1 MNIGIFTDTYYPEIN
16 GVANSTYE
24 LKKGLEMLGHTVYIF
39 TVSNPASPI
48 KDEAGVYRIASV
60 PFPALKERR
69 IGCTLP
75 KAWKRKIRK
84 FHLDIIH
91 TQTEFMVG
99 HLGRKLADWLKI
111 PHIHTYHT
119 VYEDYL
125 SYLHMP
131 DRRCF
136 RRVVRRFSRLC
147 CNRADDI
154 IVPTE
159 KVRELLRQYGVSK
172 EVHVIPSGISLD
184 KFTVPEEKRVLE
196 LRSQVGIPK
205 DRLVLLYVGRLS
217 TEKNISE
224 LLGLIHKMENRG
236 KLMLLLVGDGP
247 ERSALECQVKELGLE
262 TCVIFAGMVPFDKIE
277 NYYALGD
284 IFVSA
289 STSET
294 QGLTYIEAL
303 ATGMPLLVRRDA
315 ALNGVL
321 LEYENG
327 VSYEDEK
334 MFQDGLHYLATYQGE
349 HMRRKT
355 IRESVSRLGTARF
368 ARQVELLYLASMA
381 GMPGNRNI
389 QDVIQYEKNNGTIYP
404 V

>member
-1 MNIGIFTDTYYPEIN
+1 MHIGIFTDTYYPEIN

-24 LKKGLEMLGHTVYIF
+24 LKKGLELLGHTVYIF
-39 TVSNPASPI
+39 TVSNPAAPL

-69 IGCTLP
+69 IGCTIP
-75 KAWKRKIRK
+75 KTWKRKIKK

-91 TQTEFMVG
+91 TQTEFMIG
-99 HLGRKLADWLKI
+99 HLGRKLADWLNI

-136 RRVVRRFSRLC
+136 RRVVRQFSRLC
-147 CNRADDI
+147 CNHADEI
-154 IVPTE
+154 IVPTD
-159 KVRELLRQYGVSK
+159 KVRVLLDQYGVSK
-172 EVHVIPSGISLD
+172 DVHVIPSGISLD
-184 KFTVPEEKRVLE
+184 KFTVPEEERILE
-196 LRSQVGIPK
+196 LRSQFGIPK

-224 LLGLIHKMENRG
+224 LLRLIHKMNDNE
-236 KLMLLLVGDGP
+236 KLVLLLVGDGP
-247 ERSALECQVKELGLE
+247 ERGALEQQVRELGLE
-262 TCVIFAGMVPFDKIE
+262 NCVIFAGMVPFDKIE

-303 ATGMPLLVRRDA
+303 AMGLPLLVRRDA

-321 LEYENG
+321 HEYENG
-327 VSYEDEK
+327 ISYEDER
-334 MFQDGLHYLATYQGE
+334 MFQDGLHYLAAYRGKN
-349 HMRRKT
+349 MRRKH
-355 IRESVSRLGTARF
+355 IRESVSLLGTARF
-368 ARQVELLYLASMA
+368 ARQVELLYLSSVA
-381 GMPGNRNI
+381 GMPGNRNK
-389 QDVIQYEKNNGTIYP
+389 QDVMHYEKNHGTIYP